1 MKKLLCFALLSS
13 LLATTGTRAAVT
25 NNFARWNKEI
35 AAFEQ
40 ADKTNPPPKQAV
52 LFIGSSGIRLWKTL
66 AQDFPE
72 YRVINRGFGGSQIAD
87 ATHFADRIILPCA
100 PRLIVLRSGS
110 NDLQAG
116 KPPEQ
121 VAADFKEF
129 VTVVRAK
136 FPGLKII
143 YVDINPTL
151 ARLKNREKEEHLNAL
166 VASYIKQTPGLV
178 YIATSKHFLGPDDLP
193 RAELLAADKLH
204 FSPAGYKILIEL
216 LKPALTP

>member
-13 LLATTGTRAAVT
+13 LLAATGVRAAAT

-87 ATHFADRIILPCA
+87 SAHFADRIIFPCM
-100 PRLIVLRSGS
+100 PRTIVLRAGG
-110 NDLQAG
+110 NDIHAG
-116 KPPEQ
+116 KTPEQ

-129 VTVVRAK
+129 VAVVWAK

-143 YVDINPTL
+143 FVDINPTL
-151 ARLKNREKEEHLNAL
+151 ARLKNRDREARANRLIAD
-166 VASYIKQTPGLV
+166 YIKQTPGLV
-178 YIATSKHFLGPDDLP
+178 YIATGKHFLGADDLP
-193 RAELLAADKLH
+193 RAELLATDKLH

-216 LKPALTP
+216 LKPALAP

>member
-1 MKKLLCFALLSS
+1 MKNLFACGLFALALG
-13 LLATTGTRAAVT
+13 AGGVRAAVT
-25 NNFARWNKEI
+25 NNFGRWEKEI

-40 ADKTNPPPKQAV
+40 ADKTNPPPKEAV
-52 LFIGSSGIRLWKTL
+52 VFIGSSGIRLWKTL

-72 YRVINRGFGGSQIAD
+72 QRVINSGFGGSHIAD
-87 ATHFADRIILPCA
+87 STHFADRIIIPCA
-100 PRLIVLRSGS
+100 PRLIVLRAGS

-129 VTVVRAK
+129 VTTVRAK
-136 FPGLKII
+136 LPGLKII
-143 YVDINPTL
+143 FVGMNPTL
-151 ARLKNREKEEHLNAL
+151 ARTKNLAKEQLANTLIAD
-166 VASYIKQTPGLV
+166 YIKQMPGLTF
-178 YIATSKHFLGPDDLP
+178 IATSAHFVGPDGLP

-216 LKPALTP
+216 LKPALAP